1 VRPGT
6 GDNPVVKSEAS
17 LDNVNP
23 TLEAAVPDV
32 AINGHDPA

>member
-1 VRPGT
+1 MVDLR
-6 GDNPVVKSEAS
+6 SEAS